1 MNFDV
6 VYVGGGLGS
15 IFSLY
20 NLIRTVNKQNL
31 NICIIDKN
39 ISNIPGG
46 VAYGNKNEN
55 IGFFNNPCRLSP
67 KELIRWVI
75 KNKIDLVNFIESS
88 QSRSFKEWIKRY
100 KLKFINSKNIQDLDE
115 IYLPRIFCNFWLED
129 LLIKSLKK
137 IKRQNCKIFFIEGQ
151 AHKIVK
157 NRKFKILIKNSK
169 LFNYQ
174 LYDNTIGNQ
183 INFKAEKINQNI
195 KSIYANNILISI
207 GIPEPKQSI
216 SKTILSDKYYIH
228 DLYVSGGTK
237 KLINLIDKKKLNKK
251 NVSVHFLGA
260 KAGFLES
267 LPELYFYSKNKNINI
282 ISTSNNAETLNS
294 ADISK
299 NNSKYKLN
307 FLSNNNYKKI
317 KDPNDLYEKILQE
330 FNYAEN
336 NGYNKYDPWTIILKK
351 NILSKIIRNFD
362 EKNKEI
368 YNNEYFQ
375 LIRSKTRFTFP
386 LTVKYK
392 NLLEKNGTIKMIKS
406 SIKNV
411 SKKNGQFIVKTN
423 NKKNIHSDILVCVFG
438 PQNIMNLKLKD
449 SLFNSLYKL
458 KIKFLNTG
466 IKVNKYFQTKGQKN
480 IYMIGFHANG
490 YNPDRKTIIK
500 AIVENSKIALK
511 SLKNNIIN
519 S

>member
-6 VYVGGGLGS
+6 VFVGGGLGS

-20 NLIRTVNKQNL
+20 NLVKSVDKKNL
-31 NICIIDKN
+31 NICIIDKD
-39 ISNIPGG
+39 ILNIPGG

-67 KELIRWVI
+67 KELISWI
-75 KNKIDLVNFIESS
+75 LKNKNNLLNFVENS
-88 QSRSFKEWIKRY
+88 QSSSFKEWIKLY
-100 KLKFINSKNIQDLDE
+100 KIKFLKSKNIEDLDE

-129 LLIKSLKK
+129 LLVKTLKK
-137 IKRQNCKIFFIEGQ
+137 IKKKNYKIFFMQGQ
-151 AHKIVK
+151 VYKILK
-157 NRKFKILIKNSK
+157 DHKFKILIKNCK

-174 LYDNTIGNQ
+174 VFNEDIDKQ
-183 INFKAEKINQNI
+183 ITFRTEKINQNI
-195 KSIYANNILISI
+195 KFVKAKNILISL
-207 GIPEPKQSI
+207 GISEPKQNVNKKI
-216 SKTILSDKYYIH
+216 SSDKYYIH

-237 KLINLIDKKKLNKK
+237 KLINLIDEKKLKKK
-251 NVSVHFLGA
+251 NVSIHFLGA

-267 LPELYFYSKNKNINI
+267 LPELYFYSKKNDIEI

-299 NNSKYKLN
+299 NNAKYKLN
-307 FLSNNNYKKI
+307 FLSKKNCKKI
-317 KDPNDLYEKILQE
+317 KNPKDLYKRILQE
-330 FNYAEN
+330 FRYAEN
-336 NGYNKYDPWTIILKK
+336 NGYNKYDPWTIILREK
-351 NILSKIIRNFD
+351 ILTKIIKNFD

-375 LIRSKTRFTFP
+375 LIRGKTRFTFP

-392 NLLEKNGTIKMIKS
+392 NLLEKKGTIKMIKS
-406 SIKNV
+406 SIKNI
-411 SKKNGQFIVKTN
+411 SKKNGKFIVNTTN
-423 NKKNIHSDILVCVFG
+423 NKKIHSDILVCVFG
-438 PQNIMNLKLKD
+438 PQNIIDLKSNNSFFK
-449 SLFNSLYKL
+449 SLSKL
-458 KIKFLNTG
+458 EIKFLNTG
-466 IKVNKYFQTKGQKN
+466 IKVNKYFQTIGQKN
-480 IYMIGFHANG
+480 IYMIGFHVNG

-500 AIVENSKIALK
+500 AIVENSKIAFK